1 MNYYERHLGDYA
13 KDTAHLSMIEHGAYG
28 LLLDRYYATDAGIP
42 AVQAHRL
49 ARARTDEERQA
60 VDAVLEEFFVLID
73 GVWINHR
80 AEEEIEKASQ
90 RIKAAQENGKK
101 GGRPRKETQ
110 EKPDGFPLGSI
121 LETQTKAHHVPDTSE
136 LNPGGFSSALPAAD
150 DKPQRKTSGTPKRA
164 VQLPDDFTPDETA
177 VALAAEHGVSLS
189 AELPKFR
196 DYHAARG
203 KPMKDWQAALR
214 TWLRN
219 AKQFARPASVPS
231 KSEQQQDWLNRL
243 TGRNGNDAIDAPARR
258 LG

>member
-28 LLLDRYYATDAGIP
+28 LLLDRYYATESGIP
-42 AVQAHRL
+42 AAQAHRL
-49 ARARTDEERQA
+49 ARARTEDERNA
-60 VDAVLEEFFVLID
+60 VDAVLDEFFVLID

-80 AEEEIEKASQ
+80 AEEEIKKASA

-101 GGRPRKETQ
+101 GGRPKKETE
-110 EKPDGFPLGSI
+110 EKPSGFSLGSFS
-121 LETQTKAHHVPDTSE
+121 ETQAKAHQTPCTSLLIPD
-136 LNPGGFSSALPAAD
+136 GISSALTAD
-150 DKPQRKTSGTPKRA
+150 DEPQRKTSGTPKRA
-164 VQLPDDFTPDETA
+164 TQLPEDFYPDGTA
-177 VALAAEHGVSLS
+177 LSLAAELGVSLS

-196 DYHAARG
+196 DYHTARG

-219 AKQFARPASVPS
+219 AKQFAKPAARQTESDRRAS
-231 KSEQQQDWLNRL
+231 WFAEI
-243 TGRNGNDAIDAPARR
+243 TGRSRDAIDAPARL

>member
-28 LLLDRYYATDAGIP
+28 LLLDRYYATESGIP
-42 AVQAHRL
+42 AAQAHRL
-49 ARARTDEERQA
+49 ARARTEDERNA
-60 VDAVLEEFFVLID
+60 VDAVLDEFFVLID

-80 AEEEIEKASQ
+80 AEEEIKKASA

-101 GGRPRKETQ
+101 GGRPKKETE
-110 EKPDGFPLGSI
+110 EKPSGFSLGSFS
-121 LETQTKAHHVPDTSE
+121 ETQAKAHQTPCTSLLIPD
-136 LNPGGFSSALPAAD
+136 GISSALTAD
-150 DKPQRKTSGTPKRA
+150 DEPQRKTSGTPKRA
-164 VQLPDDFTPDETA
+164 TQLPEDFYPDGTA
-177 VALAAEHGVSLS
+177 LSLAAELGVSLS

-196 DYHAARG
+196 DYHTARG

-219 AKQFARPASVPS
+219 AKQFAKPAA
-231 KSEQQQDWLNRL
+231 KQTESERRAAWLADI
-243 TGRNGNDAIDAPARR
+243 TGRNGDAIDAPARI

>member
-28 LLLDRYYATDAGIP
+28 LLLDRYYATESGIP
-42 AVQAHRL
+42 AAQAHRL
-49 ARARTDEERQA
+49 ARARTEDERNA
-60 VDAVLEEFFVLID
+60 VDAVLDEFFVLID

-80 AEEEIEKASQ
+80 AEEEIKKASA

-101 GGRPRKETQ
+101 GGRPKKETE
-110 EKPDGFPLGSI
+110 EKPSGFSLGSFS
-121 LETQTKAHHVPDTSE
+121 ETQAKAHQTPCTSLLIPD
-136 LNPGGFSSALPAAD
+136 GISSALPAD
-150 DKPQRKTSGTPKRA
+150 DEPQRKTSGTPKRA
-164 VQLPDDFTPDETA
+164 TQLPEDFEPDDTA
-177 VALAAEHGVSLS
+177 LSLAAELGVLLS

-219 AKQFARPASVPS
+219 AKQFAKPTPA
-231 KSEQQQDWLNRL
+231 Q
-243 TGRNGNDAIDAPARR
+243 TGADRSRNFMDSIFGGRADAIDAPARR